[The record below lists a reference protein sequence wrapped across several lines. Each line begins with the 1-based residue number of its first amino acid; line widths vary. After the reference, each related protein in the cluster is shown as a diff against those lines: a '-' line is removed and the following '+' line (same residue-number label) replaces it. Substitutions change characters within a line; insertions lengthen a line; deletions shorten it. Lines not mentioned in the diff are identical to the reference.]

1 MSLSVYIPLLVA
13 GRFCDWGG
21 DCWFPRMLD
30 FRRETWWLTGETS
43 SPAEGLIPSARLCA
57 NKEATVFFL
66 GFDVPRPRLRGRLS
80 CYMKKTE

>member
-1 MSLSVYIPLLVA
+1 
-13 GRFCDWGG
+13 
-21 DCWFPRMLD
+21 MLD
-30 FRRETWWLTGETS
+30 FRRDTWWLRGETS

-80 CYMKKTE
+80 CYMRKRVEKGLSSKLATQLWFFQVIPQWL